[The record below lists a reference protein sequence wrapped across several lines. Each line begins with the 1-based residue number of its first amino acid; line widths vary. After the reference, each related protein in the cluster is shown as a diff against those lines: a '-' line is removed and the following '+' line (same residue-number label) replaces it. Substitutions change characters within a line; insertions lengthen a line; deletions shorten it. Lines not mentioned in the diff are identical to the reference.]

1 MKDTMLTALDLAMKQ
16 INGEEIPEE
25 EFKKLKLH
33 SRDELLNIYQA
44 FKKAILLLENII
56 V

>member
-1 MKDTMLTALDLAMKQ
+1 MEDTMLKAIDMAIKQ
-16 INGEEIPEE
+16 IKGEEIDESKFP
-25 EFKKLKLH
+25 KLN

-44 FKKAILLLENII
+44 FKKTILLLENIF